1 MYDYIVKEGDKIEMV
16 LPTHNTRAYTKKERI
31 LENLKWKLKF
41 HEEQAEKIRQQIQYV
56 EEKYD
61 VE

>member
-1 MYDYIVKEGDKIEMV
+1 MT
-16 LPTHNTRAYTKKERI
+16 LPTHNTRAYTKKERV

-41 HEEQAEKIRQQIQYV
+41 HEEQAKKIRQQIQYV

-61 VE
+61 VK